1 MRYTNRCIL
10 YSTQTFASGLS
21 LWMCFRRRSYLTVS
35 VNWLDTELSPHHRC
49 LAARRVPRN
58 RVCANSL
65 TSLLTD
71 VLNDWSLTRDRS
83 RVVASGTAAV
93 VKEALGQVVVTAV
106 IQSSRGSWEN
116 WKKSQPQNACTK
128 PDYWS
133 ILFFAFEMV
142 KISVFNLS
150 SVLCLWNLLLVCR
163 VWQSSVLHPVESKQ
177 SLPGGR
183 EETLNMSA
191 YWRPLPLSFPVGGR
205 VTAPIDSRKD
215 HMRQGSVE
223 LM

>member
-1 MRYTNRCIL
+1 MYALYKSTYTLL
-10 YSTQTFASGLS
+10 YSDRSPSIGSWLS
-21 LWMCFRRRSYLTVS
+21 LCFRRRSYLTVS

-83 RVVASGTAAV
+83 RVVASGTAAI

-106 IQSSRGSWEN
+106 IQSSRGSEEN

-128 PDYWS
+128 PDY
-133 ILFFAFEMV
+133 
-142 KISVFNLS
+142 
-150 SVLCLWNLLLVCR
+150 
-163 VWQSSVLHPVESKQ
+163 
-177 SLPGGR
+177 
-183 EETLNMSA
+183 
-191 YWRPLPLSFPVGGR
+191 
-205 VTAPIDSRKD
+205 
-215 HMRQGSVE
+215 
-223 LM
+223 